1 MGPVGVPE
9 MFFIFILALLLFG
22 PKKLPELGRMLGKGL
37 SEFRRAKNEL
47 KSTFETHMRELE
59 KETRLD
65 STSNSTAVD
74 YSTKPYPYPYDEYG
88 QETPYNGYTS
98 EVHSEI
104 PAAGDDPPYKPYETG
119 ASEPVHSSPAD
130 QEHGTDQF
138 HSEPV
143 HSAAD
148 QTQIAGTVSR
158 SNGVRPVE
166 PVSVPAEED
175 HRG

>member
-9 MFFIFILALLLFG
+9 MFLIFLLALLLFG

-59 KETRLD
+59 RETQPD
-65 STSNSTAVD
+65 STSSTSTALD
-74 YSTKPYPYPYDEYG
+74 YSSRPYPYPYDEYG
-88 QETPYNGYTS
+88 QESSNQEGSNNGYTS
-98 EVHSEI
+98 EL
-104 PAAGDDPPYKPYETG
+104 PAETSQSSETG
-119 ASEPVHSSPAD
+119 ASEPAHTSPAPQ

-138 HSEPV
+138 HSDPV
-143 HSAAD
+143 HSATE

>member
-9 MFFIFILALLLFG
+9 MFFIFLLALLLFG

-47 KSTFETHMRELE
+47 KTTFETHMRELE
-59 KETRLD
+59 RETQLD
-65 STSNSTAVD
+65 SPSQSSALD
-74 YSTKPYPYPYDEYG
+74 YSSKPYPYPYDEYG
-88 QETPYNGYTS
+88 QGSENGYA
-98 EVHSEI
+98 SEI
-104 PAAGDDPPYKPYETG
+104 QPEAAGEPYKPYDETG
-119 ASEPVHSSPAD
+119 ASVPALTSPAPN

-138 HSEPV
+138 RSDPV
-143 HSAAD
+143 HSAPE

-158 SNGVRPVE
+158 PNGIRPVE

>member
-9 MFFIFILALLLFG
+9 MFLIFILALLLFG

-59 KETRLD
+59 RETQLD
-65 STSNSTAVD
+65 STSSHSTALD
-74 YSTKPYPYPYDEYG
+74 YSSKPYPYPYDEYG
-88 QETPYNGYTS
+88 QGSDNGYPSETPPNTTG
-98 EVHSEI
+98 E
-104 PAAGDDPPYKPYETG
+104 PDAPYESG
-119 ASEPVHSSPAD
+119 ASEPTHTSPAPD
-130 QEHGTDQF
+130 QEHGTDQV
-138 HSEPV
+138 HSDHV
-143 HSAAD
+143 HSAAE
-148 QTQIAGTVSR
+148 QTQIAGTVPR
-158 SNGVRPVE
+158 SNGVHPVE